1 MFSCSRSHPCH
12 SKSHFS
18 GNSHNLLLRVNAT
31 ASECV
36 CVCGNLLNWVGMWY
50 FMKGKWDLSVFE
62 EYFADKLRQSVEL
75 VKIDSHENDQ
85 P

>member
-18 GNSHNLLLRVNAT
+18 GNSHNLLLRVNA
-31 ASECV
+31 ASERVCV
-36 CVCGNLLNWVGMWY
+36 CVWESNKLGWNVVFYERKMGFVG
-50 FMKGKWDLSVFE
+50 FE

-75 VKIDSHENDQ
+75 FKIDSHENDQ